1 MTKTNIRLV
10 RDVTAPEWHQPM
22 PRDEMLEGIG
32 LTFRFISL
40 KSTSNLSIIH
50 DIQPEQ
56 CIYILTYANQCYSPN
71 GLIGR

>member
-1 MTKTNIRLV
+1 
-10 RDVTAPEWHQPM
+10 M

-32 LTFRFISL
+32 LCNVSFYFV

-56 CIYILTYANQCYSPN
+56 CIYTLTYVNQRYSPI

>member
-32 LTFRFISL
+32 LCNVSFYFVEV
-40 KSTSNLSIIH
+40 N
-50 DIQPEQ
+50 
-56 CIYILTYANQCYSPN
+56 
-71 GLIGR
+71 